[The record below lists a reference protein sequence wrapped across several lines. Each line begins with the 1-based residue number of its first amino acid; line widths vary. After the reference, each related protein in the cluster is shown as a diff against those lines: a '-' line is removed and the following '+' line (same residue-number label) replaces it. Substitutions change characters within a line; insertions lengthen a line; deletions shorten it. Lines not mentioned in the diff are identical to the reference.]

1 MSSSELNK
9 AARVLVLAA
18 GIVLAGGIWLLVSGT
33 GAA

>member
-18 GIVLAGGIWLLVSGT
+18 GLVLVGGGWLLLSSA
-33 GAA
+33 GAG